1 MLNLHFIDELWVEF
15 DIVQTHSLQAALL
28 LSQMPVDL
36 IGEKMEDDRFYD
48 AVNVILS
55 LQVWFSLIKKHHA
68 IFNCNF
74 DFVTNYI

>member
-1 MLNLHFIDELWVEF
+1 VEF
-15 DIVQTHSLQAALL
+15 DILQTNSTQAALL

-55 LQVWFSLIKKHHA
+55 LQVWFSLIKMHHA
-68 IFNCNF
+68 IFNCSF
-74 DFVTNYI
+74 DCATNYI